1 MNNFTKEEKMGLLTR
16 GLTRRLVGANPAIAE
31 KEHEIERIDEVRKSI
46 TDRLDMY
53 KDDDYIVR
61 MLQSQITQF
70 DREYSGAKQNYVM
83 AIEEIRKSEPKV
95 KKLLEI
101 LNNIKVGSDMWK
113 MLDILLDLFFL
124 PILTDWKEL
133 ESELEKQKQN
143 KEIVNGENK

>member
-46 TDRLDMY
+46 TDRLEMY

-83 AIEEIRKSEPKV
+83 AIEEIKKSEPKV

>member
-46 TDRLDMY
+46 TDRLEMY

-95 KKLLEI
+95 KKLLEF